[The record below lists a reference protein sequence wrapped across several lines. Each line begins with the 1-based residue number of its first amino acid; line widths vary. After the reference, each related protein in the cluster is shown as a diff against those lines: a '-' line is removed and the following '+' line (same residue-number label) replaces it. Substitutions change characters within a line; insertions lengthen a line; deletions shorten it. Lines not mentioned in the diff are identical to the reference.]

1 MENRAPLDLL
11 LRALEV
17 GDLPAARDAAQ
28 ALQRGSLDAS
38 RLAAEV
44 LHELRQPLLGVKAH
58 AQFLTE
64 EVGPRESLRALLLQ
78 VERMEQIISDFT
90 RLASGRPAPQ
100 EPLSLAEPVRAA
112 ARSFALHPDAARLS
126 LEVEVQQDARLMGN
140 VRLLE
145 QLVLNLLNNAR
156 SATQGPG
163 RVKVVLTREG
173 GRPAL
178 YVADWGHGIP
188 ESMRERLFEPYA
200 TTRLHGTGLGLAVCR
215 RIAQEHHAQL
225 DLAPASVL
233 PEQPPPSTLF
243 RLLFPES
250 ATLAQAARPPGASTA
265 SGATPEPAA
274 PRRRLLVVDD
284 EQVIRDVLKDLM
296 ARECEVL
303 EAATAEQALELL
315 RRGPVEVL
323 VTDKNM
329 PGLSGLELAAEARKQ
344 WPGVQVMLMTGYP
357 SVETARQALELG
369 ARDYLLKPFDDI
381 RQVRARLRELLA
393 ASPEPAPAPEAESRR
408 VYVLDDHPESSR
420 RFAEAL
426 ELLGLEPQVLAA
438 PPAEPGPRPAAVV
451 VSWELAW
458 AHGRSAMEAGQELA
472 RGAPMLVVLEHLSL
486 ETALEVLRAGAA
498 TCMAR
503 PLPELPALARELARV
518 LKLRAA

>member
-28 ALQRGSLDAS
+28 ALQRGSVDAS

-58 AQFLTE
+58 AQFLAE
-64 EVGPRESLRALLLQ
+64 EVGARESLRALLLQ

-90 RLASGRPAPQ
+90 RLSSGRPAPQ

-126 LEVEVQQDARLMGN
+126 LEVVVQQDARLMGN

-156 SATQGPG
+156 GATQGPG

-173 GRPAL
+173 PRPVL

-200 TTRLHGTGLGLAVCR
+200 TTRIHGTGLGLAVCR
-215 RIAQEHHAQL
+215 RIAQEHQAQL
-225 DLAPASVL
+225 ELVPSSTL
-233 PEQPPPSTLF
+233 PEQPPPSTVF

-250 ATLAQAARPPGASTA
+250 ATLAQAAPPQGSTAPGASPA
-265 SGATPEPAA
+265 AAA

-303 EAATAEQALELL
+303 EADTAERALELL
-315 RRGPVEVL
+315 RSGPVDVL

-329 PGLSGLELAAEARKQ
+329 PGLSGLELAAQARKQ
-344 WPGVQVMLMTGYP
+344 YPGLRVMLMTGYP

-381 RQVRARLRELLA
+381 RQVRARLRELLN
-393 ASPEPAPAPEAESRR
+393 ASPEPALAPAAESRR
-408 VYVLDDHPESSR
+408 VYVLDDNPDSSR
-420 RFAEAL
+420 QFAQAL
-426 ELLGLEPQVLAA
+426 ELLGLEPQVLSA
-438 PPAEPGPRPAAVV
+438 PPAEPGLRPTAVV
-451 VSWELAW
+451 VSWELGW
-458 AHGRSAMEAGQELA
+458 AHGRSALEAGQELA

-486 ETALEVLRAGAA
+486 ETSLEVLRAGAI